1 MPADPTSDDFL
12 RLESAGGL
20 VDLSASVKLRLSG
33 PDAERY
39 LNGQVTQD
47 VRRIPDG
54 GTLPACVC
62 THKGKLEALIHISRS
77 GGAFY
82 LSADPAL
89 RDFLP
94 LRMDKYLIA
103 DDAVLEDVTEEYD
116 LIHSLAPC
124 PPPDGMGF
132 ASQRLGSPGHD
143 VWMGRGGAG
152 ALNFAPAETVEALR
166 IARGIPAWEPELAD
180 GILPPEARLEETCI
194 DYHKGCYTG
203 QEVISRLRSV
213 GRVNRLLHRLTA
225 ENGARLE
232 AGWEVFSG
240 EEIAGTLTS
249 AAWLPVEQKGMALG
263 FLKRVATGPF
273 TAGPLRVPIK
283 IHGHEG

>member
-1 MPADPTSDDFL
+1 MPADPTPDDFL

-20 VDLSASVKLRLSG
+20 VDLSAGVKLRLSG

-82 LSADPAL
+82 LSADAAL
-89 RDFLP
+89 RYFLP

-103 DDAVLEDVTEEYD
+103 DDAVLEDVTEEYE
-116 LIHSLAPC
+116 LVHALAPC

-143 VWMGRGGAG
+143 VWMARGAAS
-152 ALNFAPAETVEALR
+152 ALTFSPQEAIEALR
-166 IARGIPAWEPELAD
+166 IARGIPAWEPELAH
-180 GILPPEARLEETCI
+180 GILPPEARLEGPCI

-213 GRVNRLLHRLTA
+213 GKVNRLLHRFTA
-225 ENGARLE
+225 ENGGRLE

-240 EEIAGTLTS
+240 GETAGMLTS
-249 AAWLPVEQKGMALG
+249 AAWHPVWQTGIGLG
-263 FLKRVATGPF
+263 FAKRTATGPF
-273 TAGPLRVPIK
+273 TAGPLRVPVK
-283 IHGHEG
+283 LDGHEG